1 MELEPWVPERI
12 TIIVLMKLDRI
23 LLDVSYKLLIFPDY
37 FSSCSAVSALGVSAS
52 LQLGNRPPPSTGWL
66 GTWSWKFLPLLLI
79 FSSGPSLRINLQYQP
94 SGGEWCIPHTPRIY
108 ALVWLPLNPEWLPIL
123 PWRVFT
129 HRWIWFC
136 CFSGVELQRAL
147 DWRESHMYNE
157 NVLKGFNITAP
168 PNALH

>member
-1 MELEPWVPERI
+1 MSAFITLFFQQMELEPRVPERI

-23 LLDVSYKLLIFPDY
+23 LLDAVDFSRLFFLLQCC
-37 FSSCSAVSALGVSAS
+37 FSSWISAT

-94 SGGEWCIPHTPRIY
+94 SGGGWCIPHTPRTY
-108 ALVWLPLNPEWLPIL
+108 TLGWLPLNPEWLPIL

-129 HRWIWFC
+129 HRWIWLWC
-136 CFSGVELQRAL
+136 YSSVELQWAL
-147 DWRESHMYNE
+147 DWREKPHVQWKY
-157 NVLKGFNITAP
+157 P
-168 PNALH
+168 